1 MGGILMNWFNEPAV
15 LLAVIGMGAFLSL
28 FLWKVRWA
36 AAIVSIITSLLSA
49 VIVVHTGITGSIS
62 STMIWEIHV
71 FDDMEL
77 TLGTGWF
84 SYLFLSSIVV
94 LAPLVLIYSW
104 EPMKTRQKDRPFYGL
119 FMISLLGAAGV
130 TMARDL
136 LGLFLFWELMTWPVI
151 LLIGDGRPR
160 SGMAMKL
167 YFAFGMLSAGGILG
181 ILGIVSW
188 SEGGFSYGDA
198 SNALSNGSDGMRIV
212 VLLLGA
218 MAFGTKAAL
227 VPFHIWVP
235 GAYGHTED
243 PFTSFFSG
251 GLSKTGVYGAFLVVD
266 VFIGVTVLVSYGS
279 VNGLTPVG
287 FIIALL
293 GAITALIGGMLAMMQ
308 DDAKKLLAYSSVSQL
323 GYIFVG
329 LGVGGSTATAGALYH
344 VLNHTAFKAVL
355 FMGLGAVIY
364 RTGEHRLSRLGG
376 MIHVMPAT
384 FWCFLV
390 GIFAAAAIPITSGLA
405 SKWLIYEGALEKGVG
420 VLVPIL
426 FLASVAAFLYSFRIL
441 QGGFM
446 GQLRDEFKDVKE
458 APITM
463 LFPMGLIM
471 AALILFAFIPGL
483 PMELISR
490 AMTDIGMESPEY
502 SITSLDSG
510 VGSYSGL
517 VVMIAV
523 GAGFLT
529 AALMFFS
536 RPLGRHINLRDTFTS
551 GEEPIPDMDKRY
563 HYAWKFYAPYER
575 FLRPYFN
582 NRIAKGWAKIYKM
595 ASQISRLHRSIM
607 NGDLSGYLWLIF
619 GALVVLGLVL
629 YRFGGWF

>member
-1 MGGILMNWFNEPAV
+1 MEFINEPQALLMV
-15 LLAVIGMGAFLSL
+15 LAAGAVIALL
-28 FLWKVRWA
+28 LWKVRWM
-36 AAIVSIITSLLSA
+36 AAIVSILTSLIGA
-49 VIVVHTGITGSIS
+49 VFVVHTGISGNIVSDRA
-62 STMIWEIHV
+62 WEFPV
-71 FDDMEL
+71 LDGLEL
-77 TLGTGWF
+77 TLGNSWF

-94 LAPLVLIYSW
+94 LAPLVLLYSF

-119 FMISLLGAAGV
+119 FMISVVGAAGV
-130 TMARDL
+130 TFARDL
-136 LGLFLFWELMTWPVI
+136 LTLFLFWELMTWPII
-151 LLIGDGRPR
+151 LLIGDGRKGSSR
-160 SGMAMKL
+160 AMKL
-167 YFAFGMLSAGGILG
+167 YFGFSMVSAGGILG
-181 ILGIVSW
+181 MISIVNW
-188 SEGGFSYGDA
+188 SQGGLAYTDAINTMAEGSTG
-198 SNALSNGSDGMRIV
+198 LRIV
-212 VLLLGA
+212 FMLLGA
-218 MAFGTKAAL
+218 MAFGSKAAL
-227 VPFHIWVP
+227 APLHIWAP

-251 GLSKTGVYGAFLVVD
+251 GLSKTGIYGAFLVVD
-266 VFIGVTVLVSYGS
+266 VFIGTTVLVSYGS
-279 VNGLTPVG
+279 VNGLTPIG

-293 GAITALIGGMLAMMQ
+293 GAITAVIGGILAMMQ

-390 GIFAAAAIPITSGLA
+390 GIFSAAAIPITSGLA

-458 APITM
+458 APMTM
-463 LFPMGLIM
+463 LIPMGLIM
-471 AALILFAFIPGL
+471 VALIVIAFVPGL

-490 AMTDIGMESPEY
+490 AMADIGMESPEF
-502 SITSLDSG
+502 SAIALDSG
-510 VGSYSGL
+510 VGTYSGL

-523 GAGFLT
+523 GVGFFV

-536 RPLGRHINLRDTFTS
+536 RPLGRHIDLRDTFTS

-582 NRIAKGWAKIYKM
+582 NWIGKGWAKIYKV
-595 ASQISRLHRSIM
+595 ASQIARLHRSVL
-607 NGDLSGYLWLIF
+607 NGDLTGYLWLIF
-619 GALVVLGLVL
+619 GAMILLGVIL

>member
-1 MGGILMNWFNEPAV
+1 MGVDLMNLINEPAT
-15 LLAVIGMGAFLSL
+15 LLIILGAGAGTALL
-28 FLWKVRWA
+28 LWKVRWMA
-36 AAIVSIITSLLSA
+36 ALMSIISSA
-49 VIVVHTGITGSIS
+49 IAAGVVIHTGLFGKIASNE
-62 STMIWEIHV
+62 IWEFEV
-71 FDDMEL
+71 FNDLSL
-77 TLGTGWF
+77 TLGTNWF
-84 SYLFLSSIVV
+84 SYLFLASIAV

-104 EPMKTRQKDRPFYGL
+104 EPMRTRQKDRPFYGL
-119 FMISLLGAAGV
+119 FMISLVGAAGV

-136 LGLFLFWELMTWPVI
+136 LTLFLFWELMTWPVI

-160 SGMAMKL
+160 AGKAMKL
-167 YFAFGMLSAGGILG
+167 YFGFGMLSASGILG
-181 ILGIVSW
+181 IIGIVSW
-188 SEGGFSYGDA
+188 SQGGAAYTDA
-198 SNALSNGSDGMRIV
+198 VNAMADGSTGIRIAMV
-212 VLLLGA
+212 LLGA
-218 MAFGTKAAL
+218 LAFGTKAAL
-227 VPFHIWVP
+227 APFHIWAP
-235 GAYGHTED
+235 GAYGHTAD
-243 PFTSFFSG
+243 PFTVFFSG
-251 GLSKTGVYGAFLVVD
+251 GLSKTGIYGAFLVVD
-266 VFIGVTVLVSYGS
+266 VFIGTTILISYGS
-279 VNGLTPVG
+279 VNGLTPIG
-287 FIIALL
+287 FFIAIS
-293 GAITALIGGMLAMMQ
+293 GAITALIGGIMAMMQ

-364 RTGEHRLSRLGG
+364 RTGEHRLSKMGG

-420 VLVPIL
+420 ILVPIL

-446 GQLRDEFKDVKE
+446 GQLRDEFKGVKE

-463 LFPMGLIM
+463 LIPMIIIM
-471 AALILFAFIPGL
+471 IALIVVAFIPGL

-490 AMTDIGMESPEY
+490 AMADIGMEAPEY
-502 SITSLDSG
+502 SLISLESG

-517 VVMIAV
+517 VVMLAV
-523 GAGFLT
+523 VAGFLT
-529 AALMFFS
+529 AVLMFFS
-536 RPLGRHINLRDTFTS
+536 RPLGRHIDLMDTFTA
-551 GEEPIPDMDKRY
+551 GEEPIPNMDKRY

-582 NRIAKGWAKIYKM
+582 NWIGKGWAKVYKV
-595 ASQISRLHRSIM
+595 ASQITRLHRSVM
-607 NGDLSGYLWLIF
+607 NGDMTGYIWLIF
-619 GALVVLGLVL
+619 GAMVLVGVVL